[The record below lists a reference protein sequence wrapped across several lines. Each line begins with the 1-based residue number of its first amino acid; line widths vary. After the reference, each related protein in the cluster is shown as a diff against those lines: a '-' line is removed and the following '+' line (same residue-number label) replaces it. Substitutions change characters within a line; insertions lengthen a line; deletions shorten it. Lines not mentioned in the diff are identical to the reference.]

1 MRRAPRLLPVH
12 RHTSGHQGQVQ
23 DHQQGLLLQVQRQDS
38 EANAG
43 TCPGELCQE
52 TIIPKVRGR
61 GIIIF
66 IITKNLI
73 LRHVRSVHGSS
84 SNIGSVSAQPILPGV
99 DNDLGESFFSLVT
112 EVNL

>member
-38 EANAG
+38 EADAG

-66 IITKNLI
+66 IITNTQSSDMFALSTAAAAI
-73 LRHVRSVHGSS
+73 LAPSQLS
-84 SNIGSVSAQPILPGV
+84 QFYP
-99 DNDLGESFFSLVT
+99 E
-112 EVNL
+112 